1 MKRVQGNPDV
11 ALLECTNP
19 VRNKWRVR
27 WDVSIDESGT
37 TSYMEEEFN
46 HKPSD
51 AEIKST
57 ICGWIDE
64 QTRNAILSGFS
75 YEAIP
80 FGSLSR
86 IRPTTKGT
94 TTRSDSVY
102 PDHCLSLSNSA
113 LMKSRSIV
121 YSRPSMTSKSFTKA
135 THPTSRRCSLPDG
148 TPRTRLTWNSTA
160 WTDPPAFRGGHKKC
174 PRPVNRRLT
183 F

>member
-75 YEAIP
+75 YE
-80 FGSLSR
+80 GNTVWLSIENQTNYER
-86 IRPTTKGT
+86 DYNKVRLGL
-94 TTRSDSVY
+94 

-148 TPRTRLTWNSTA
+148 TPRTRLT
-160 WTDPPAFRGGHKKC
+160 
-174 PRPVNRRLT
+174 
-183 F
+183 